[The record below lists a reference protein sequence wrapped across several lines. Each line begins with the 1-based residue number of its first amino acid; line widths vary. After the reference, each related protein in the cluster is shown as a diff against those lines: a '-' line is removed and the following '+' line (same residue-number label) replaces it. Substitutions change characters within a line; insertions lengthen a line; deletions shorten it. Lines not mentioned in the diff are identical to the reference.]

1 MGDISN
7 TPQVLAS
14 SPDGQ
19 KPYEERTKSN
29 VAGNIYLA
37 DMQTSDDEI
46 PKQVTD
52 SSSINQ
58 PGSLVWSISELNPNE
73 SRTLTYF
80 VKLSDDKNLNK
91 QSITNT
97 ASAYTKKEG
106 GTTYPKGKYEQ
117 TFTPTVYYDM
127 KKTHDEKYTKDAEG
141 NYIVQYKLII
151 H

>member
-1 MGDISN
+1 MGDISS
-7 TPQVLAS
+7 TPQVLTS

-29 VAGNIYLA
+29 VAGKIYLA

-91 QSITNT
+91 QSITNK
-97 ASAYTKKEG
+97 ASAYTKK
-106 GTTYPKGKYEQ
+106 KVAQ
-117 TFTPTVYYDM
+117 LIQR
-127 KKTHDEKYTKDAEG
+127 EKM
-141 NYIVQYKLII
+141 
-151 H
+151 